1 MGIFTAWGAVK
12 QGASFHSGFPPVPF
26 GPNQVGKRLFP
37 TLCNFSVPAE
47 QSKESAK
54 SESVSVCLL
63 NNSMA
68 TLMTRGALL
77 LLSVLIASR
86 THQHLFFPT
95 QLCCLEIAICCSPL
109 LASPLKSSL
118 TYSSLA
124 FFGTKRFSFL
134 SFISFLVVY
143 SLSSPHCAM
152 PFSNELFS
160 PGPSSPLSHT
170 SAVPHLVLLISGAL
184 SWLYHIL

>member
-12 QGASFHSGFPPVPF
+12 QGASLHSVFPPVPF

-54 SESVSVCLL
+54 SELVSVCLL
-63 NNSMA
+63 NNLMA

-86 THQHLFFPT
+86 TPPTSVFSHSALLPGNSHLLLTFT
-95 QLCCLEIAICCSPL
+95 CLTIKELINVLQPC
-109 LASPLKSSL
+109 
-118 TYSSLA
+118 
-124 FFGTKRFSFL
+124 FL
-134 SFISFLVVY
+134 
-143 SLSSPHCAM
+143 
-152 PFSNELFS
+152 
-160 PGPSSPLSHT
+160 
-170 SAVPHLVLLISGAL
+170 
-184 SWLYHIL
+184 WD